1 MRTSVAVVA
10 VVVSLVAASGAPAW
24 AAVSGVRGVLRLSHG
39 CPGPVREGDGR
50 RCDFAGA
57 GVVIR
62 VLRPG
67 GVAALGSTR
76 TDAAGRFS
84 IVLPAGRYVL
94 RVDVP
99 DEKPRDAAVSVHTA
113 SWTTVTLRYLI
124 PPYML

>member
-1 MRTSVAVVA
+1 MRTCLWAAAVVA
-10 VVVSLVAASGAPAW
+10 SLVASSATAGVAASGI
-24 AAVSGVRGVLRLSHG
+24 RGVLRLSHG

-57 GVVIR
+57 GVLIR

-67 GVAALGSTR
+67 GSGVVGSTR
-76 TDAAGRFS
+76 TDSAGRFS

-94 RVDVP
+94 RADIP
-99 DEKPRDAAVSVHTA
+99 TAKQQPTAVSVHTA

-124 PPYML
+124 PPYMV

>member
-1 MRTSVAVVA
+1 MRTSLAVAPLVA
-10 VVVSLVAASGAPAW
+10 SLVAASSAPAGS
-24 AAVSGVRGVLRLSHG
+24 AVSGIRGVLRLSHG

-67 GVAALGSTR
+67 GIAALRSTQ
-76 TDAAGRFS
+76 TDTAGRFS

-94 RVDVP
+94 RADVP
-99 DEKPRDAAVSVHTA
+99 AAKPQFTAVSVHTA
-113 SWTTVTLRYLI
+113 SWTTVTLWYLI
-124 PPYML
+124 PPYMV

>member
-1 MRTSVAVVA
+1 MRRYVAVVA
-10 VVVSLVAASGAPAW
+10 VVVSLIAASSAQAG
-24 AAVSGVRGVLRLSHG
+24 AAVSGIRGVLRLSHG

-62 VLRPG
+62 VFRPG
-67 GVAALGSTR
+67 AIAALRSTR
-76 TDAAGRFS
+76 TDTAGRFS

-94 RVDVP
+94 RADLP
-99 DEKPRDAAVSVHTA
+99 AAKPQSTPVSVRSE

-124 PPYML
+124 PPYMV